1 MFYKEILKN
10 GLRIVCEEIPHVT
23 SVSIGL
29 WVNVGS
35 KDETPQYNGISHF
48 IEHMMFKGTEN
59 RSAREIAATMD
70 RVGGILGAFT
80 GREYTCYYVKVIP
93 KYFPLAIDLL
103 SDMFFNSLFQ
113 GKEIEKEKQ
122 VVIEEIKM
130 YEDTPDELIHDLFV
144 QTIWNNHSLGQP
156 IIGTSKVIKRLTRD
170 TILNFKNSMYHPKKI
185 VISVAGKINHEEVF
199 SEIRKYF
206 EELKVDSQKTIEEI
220 PQINPCIYTQK
231 KDCEQMHLCIGTIGL
246 PYTHE
251 DRYALFLLNN
261 ILGGGM
267 SSRLFYEIREKKGL
281 AYSVY
286 SYQASY
292 TSSGLFATYLGISPQ
307 NYQKAVRI
315 VLDEFSKIKNKK
327 IKDSELNKA
336 KENFKGNLMLSLE
349 DTSNRMSRIAKQEL
363 YFNKYFTLEE
373 TIENIDLVKVE
384 DIQKIASYMFQ
395 EKYLTI
401 AAIGPL
407 SEKEC
412 KINISLSH

>member
-1 MFYKEILKN
+1 MFHKEVLKN
-10 GLRIVCEEIPHVT
+10 GLRIICEEIPYVA

-35 KDETPQYNGISHF
+35 KQEKSKNNGISHF
-48 IEHMMFKGTEN
+48 IEHMMFKGTLN

-70 RVGGILGAFT
+70 RVGGVLGAFT
-80 GREYTCYYVKVIP
+80 GREYTCYYAKVIS

-103 SDMFFNSLFQ
+103 SDMFLNSLFEK
-113 GKEIEKEKQ
+113 KEIAREKQ

-156 IIGTSKVIKRLTRD
+156 IIGTSKVINSLTREA
-170 TILNFKNSMYHPKKI
+170 ILDFKDNMYHPEKI
-185 VISVAGKINHEEVF
+185 VISVAGNIKHQEVF
-199 SEIRKYF
+199 EEIKKAF
-206 EELKVDSQKTIEEI
+206 EDITISSDIIEEEI
-220 PQINPCIYTQK
+220 PQINPCIYNQK

-246 PYTHE
+246 PYTHD
-251 DRYALFLLNN
+251 DRHTLYLLNN

-267 SSRLFYEIREKKGL
+267 SSRLFYEIRERRGL

-292 TSSGLFATYLGISPQ
+292 LPSGLFTTYLGTSPK
-307 NYQKAVRI
+307 NYHKAIKI

-327 IKDSELNKA
+327 IKTSELNKA
-336 KENFKGNLMLSLE
+336 KENIKGNIMLSME

-363 YFNKYFTLEE
+363 YFNRYFTIEE
-373 TIENIDLVKVE
+373 TIEKIDDVQAK
-384 DIQKIASYMFQ
+384 DILDIASYMFQ

-407 SEKEC
+407 SNQEC
-412 KINISLSH
+412 KVEISLSC